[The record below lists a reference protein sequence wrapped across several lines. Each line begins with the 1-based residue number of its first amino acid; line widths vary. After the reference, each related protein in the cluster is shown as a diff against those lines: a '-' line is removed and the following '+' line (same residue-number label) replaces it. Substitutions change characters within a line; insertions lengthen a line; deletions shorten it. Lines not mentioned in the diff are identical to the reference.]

1 MADMIVDCA
10 VYREGERLHLPQ
22 AKDDVHAAL
31 TAADREDDFVW
42 IGLHE
47 PSPEEL
53 AGVAREFG
61 LHQLAVEDAVN
72 AHQRPKLERYD
83 DALFLVLKTLWY
95 VDENDAVETGEINVF
110 VGRGYVVTVRHGAGA
125 ELTGARRDLEE
136 RASVLGHG
144 PSAVVY
150 AVCDRVVDEYEKVAA
165 SLEVDVDEIEESVF
179 STERTSDAKRIYTLK
194 REVQEF
200 RRAVTPLRDPMGRF
214 ASGSV
219 YGVPAETAPF
229 FRDVLDHVVRV
240 SETVT
245 ALDDL
250 LSAALNA
257 HLARVSVQ
265 QNDDMRR
272 ISAWVAIVA
281 VPTMIA
287 GIYGMNFR
295 YLPLLDTRYGFV
307 AIVAVMVGVCLTLHH
322 LFKRAGWLGSS
333 PTR

>member
-1 MADMIVDCA
+1 MIVDCA
-10 VYREGERLHLPQ
+10 VYREGERLPLPFD
-22 AKDDVHAAL
+22 KDDMHAAL
-31 TAADREDDFVW
+31 TAADHENDFVW

-47 PSPEEL
+47 PSREEL
-53 AGVAREFG
+53 QSVASEFG
-61 LHQLAVEDAVN
+61 LHQLAVEDAVK
-72 AHQRPKLERYD
+72 AHQRPKLERYGD
-83 DALFLVLKTLWY
+83 GLFLVLTTLWY
-95 VDENDAVETGEINVF
+95 VEKDDQVETGEINVF
-110 VGRGYVVTVRHGAGA
+110 VGEGYVVTVRHGAGA
-125 ELTGARRDLEE
+125 GLTGARRDLEE

-144 PSAVVY
+144 PPAVVY

-165 SLEVDVDEIEESVF
+165 SLEIDVDEIEESVF
-179 STERTSDAKRIYTLK
+179 SPERTSDAQRIYTLK
-194 REVQEF
+194 REIQEF
-200 RRAVTPLRDPMGRF
+200 RRAVAPLRDPMGRF
-214 ASGSV
+214 ANGSV

-240 SETVT
+240 TDTVM

-257 HLARVSVQ
+257 HLAQVSVQ

-295 YLPLLDTRYGFV
+295 YLPLLDSRYGFI
-307 AIVAVMVGVCLTLHH
+307 AIVAIMGVVCLGLHR

-333 PTR
+333 TTR